1 MYSLALISL
10 SFHLIIS
17 KLLIIKV
24 FDHLFRYKIN
34 VTNNKTKPEQIKRY
48 GLRNSFNRLETIIKP
63 IILNDI
69 EAINKT
75 VKNRC
80 LIYGRR
86 GNWYNCNQPRYIK

>member
-1 MYSLALISL
+1 M
-10 SFHLIIS
+10 
-17 KLLIIKV
+17 
-24 FDHLFRYKIN
+24 
-34 VTNNKTKPEQIKRY
+34 Q

-80 LIYGRR
+80 LIYGRT

>member
-1 MYSLALISL
+1 M
-10 SFHLIIS
+10 IIN
-17 KLLIIKV
+17 I
-24 FDHLFRYKIN
+24 FDHFFRYKIN
-34 VTNNKTKPEQIKRY
+34 VTNNKTKPKQIKRY

-80 LIYGRR
+80 LIYEKK
-86 GNWYNCNQPRYIK
+86 QLVQL

>member
-1 MYSLALISL
+1 
-10 SFHLIIS
+10 
-17 KLLIIKV
+17 K
-24 FDHLFRYKIN
+24 
-34 VTNNKTKPEQIKRY
+34 QIKRY

-80 LIYGRR
+80 LIYGRT

>member
-1 MYSLALISL
+1 M
-10 SFHLIIS
+10 IIN
-17 KLLIIKV
+17 I
-24 FDHLFRYKIN
+24 FDHFFRYKIN
-34 VTNNKTKPEQIKRY
+34 VTNNKTKPKQIKRY

-80 LIYGRR
+80 LIYKKR
-86 GNWYNCNQPRYIK
+86 NWYNCNQPIYKIKRLQMKPFSYSLED